1 MKSMPVPLPGRL
13 GDLLPL
19 LRCPR
24 TGSELEV
31 AEDLSLVSR
40 DGGRH
45 YRVVSGVPV
54 LIDEDRS
61 LMDVRWIVSVP
72 PEPARPSNGRSPGA
86 DNYRRLAELL
96 KVRAASGRQPRVLL
110 FTGHGGDPVGDEL
123 LGCAELQLIQTGIE
137 LGPETDVVCDS
148 HELPFAD
155 GSFDA
160 VVIPGVLECVIYP
173 QRVVSEVHRVL
184 ADHGLVYSEAGFIRQ
199 AGAGP
204 LDFNRYTHLGHRRMW
219 RFFDEV
225 DSGAQR
231 GPGTALLWSVE
242 HFLRALAGRN
252 RAARWAIARGVALA
266 GFGVRYLDRFLVHRP
281 AGIDAASGTF
291 FMGTRRDTPLS
302 DRALVAGFRGEL
314 PPGARL
320 PVPRRDTAEFA
331 GVPADEEIRVSRG
344 IRIRRRERST
354 SGV

>member
-1 MKSMPVPLPGRL
+1 MPAPLTGRL
-13 GDLLPL
+13 ADLLPL

-24 TGSELEV
+24 TGSDLDV
-31 AEDLSLVSR
+31 SEDLSLMAEE
-40 DGGRH
+40 GRWR
-45 YRVVSGVPV
+45 YPVVDGVPV

-61 LMDVRWIVSVP
+61 LLDVSWVLANRDEAAQQPLERRDLVA
-72 PEPARPSNGRSPGA
+72 EQ
-86 DNYRRLAELL
+86 NYRRLVELL
-96 KVRAASGRQPRVLL
+96 KVRAASGRRPRVLVVG
-110 FTGHGGDPVGDEL
+110 GHGDDAVSDEL
-123 LGCAELQLIQTGIE
+123 LDCAELQVIQTAVAF
-137 LGPETDVVCDS
+137 GPRTDVVCDS
-148 HELPFAD
+148 HDLPFGG

-199 AGAGP
+199 AHAGP
-204 LDFNRYTHLGHRRMW
+204 LDFNRYTHLGHRRLW

-231 GPGTALLWSVE
+231 GPGTALLWSIE
-242 HFLRALAGRN
+242 HFLRALSGRS
-252 RAARWAIARGVALA
+252 RAARWAIARGAALGRVGA
-266 GFGVRYLDRFLVHRP
+266 RYLDRFLVLRP

-291 FMGTRRDTPLS
+291 FLGTRRETPLP
-302 DRALVAGFRGEL
+302 DRVLVAGFKGEL
-314 PPGARL
+314 PPGKRL
-320 PVPRRDTAEFA
+320 PAPRRDTAEFA